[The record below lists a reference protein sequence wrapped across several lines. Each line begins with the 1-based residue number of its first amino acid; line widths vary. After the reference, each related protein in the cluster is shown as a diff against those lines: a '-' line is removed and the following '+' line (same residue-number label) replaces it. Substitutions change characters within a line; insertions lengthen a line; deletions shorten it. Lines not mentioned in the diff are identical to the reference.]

1 MATLEINLSG
11 EDMDRLFV
19 VKDLAGRH
27 DLTAQQYAE
36 RLLVKELHRLFPP
49 APIYDET
56 GELLNVKAYKG

>member
-36 RLLVKELHRLFPP
+36 RLLIRELHRLFPP
-49 APIYDET
+49 APIYDEA
-56 GELLNVKAYKG
+56 GELVNVKAYKG